1 MAAKVHVWTVLWAK
15 AEDVRVYL
23 AEIDP
28 DLLSVLSLVD
38 FFELIVIKANFG
50 SAHVECN
57 QTNVSVTLSVA
68 KMHLLVRIFARV
80 VHYISAPSHTFALVI
95 VILVVFA
102 LLVLICIKERLIH
115 HGIIVVLIVLFAIII
130 LIVMLRKQYREVLQ
144 VLVLAELLLLPI
156 NNALFFDSI
165 TILNK
170 LVI

>member
-1 MAAKVHVWTVLWAK
+1 
-15 AEDVRVYL
+15 
-23 AEIDP
+23 
-28 DLLSVLSLVD
+28 
-38 FFELIVIKANFG
+38 
-50 SAHVECN
+50 
-57 QTNVSVTLSVA
+57 
-68 KMHLLVRIFARV
+68 MHLLVRIFARV
-80 VHYISAPSHTFALVI
+80 VHHISAPSHTFALVI